1 MSQGKGHRAVGEPK
15 EPRRQQLTGGS
26 RENTAAASGQLLA
39 SRRKHSHQQQLEAH
53 QAAWDSPDPTHP
65 VHSPR
70 HQPTER
76 AAFCWVIF
84 STDQSTEAQET
95 TEVFFLNKKPQ
106 KPLHTDVNRLDT
118 RSRGTGIQ
126 TGRIPGSCQSHGWIS
141 GTCKEAEGRE
151 GGTASSMLFLW
162 ESEAGSTADAV
173 THGGILPGIINLALL
188 TAP

>member
-15 EPRRQQLTGGS
+15 EPRRQQRTGGS
-26 RENTAAASGQLLA
+26 RANTAAASGQLLA

-95 TEVFFLNKKPQ
+95 TEVFFLNKKTPKTTAYRCQQIGHTEQGNRDPNGEDSWELSEPTDGSQGLARRQ
-106 KPLHTDVNRLDT
+106 K
-118 RSRGTGIQ
+118 G
-126 TGRIPGSCQSHGWIS
+126 
-141 GTCKEAEGRE
+141 GRE
-151 GGTASSMLFLW
+151 ALQAPCYFC
-162 ESEAGSTADAV
+162 ESPRQAAQ
-173 THGGILPGIINLALL
+173 L
-188 TAP
+188 TQ

>member
-70 HQPTER
+70 QQPTER

-106 KPLHTDVNRLDT
+106 KPLHTNVNRLDT
-118 RSRGTGIQ
+118 GSRGTGIQ
-126 TGRIPGSCQSHGWIS
+126 TGRIPGSCQSLWMDLRDLQG
-141 GTCKEAEGRE
+141 GRRE
-151 GGTASSMLFLW
+151 GGRHCKLHVIFVRVRGRQHS
-162 ESEAGSTADAV
+162 
-173 THGGILPGIINLALL
+173 
-188 TAP
+188 